1 MLYNQ
6 LQFYLGLKFLS
17 WSFWGLDL
25 GEGACWKEN
34 VLWVSVFVCKIENTT
49 NYDLIPVLFPC
60 SCPAFALSQVKVWAG
75 RWRAI
80 SPSPTA
86 AELHPAAPGSSHAP
100 PASLPSP
107 SVRPT
112 PETAAQPHGTLALV
126 WMWHVN
132 VSLCESLTSMI
143 SRISHWFSRASSFS
157 WALPTTLSV
166 LKRPLRAHT
175 QIIKSQIK
183 PIYWL
188 FCL

>member
-1 MLYNQ
+1 M
-6 LQFYLGLKFLS
+6 FYEFLS
-17 WSFWGLDL
+17 LYVRSHP
-25 GEGACWKEN
+25 
-34 VLWVSVFVCKIENTT
+34 VCNENTT
-49 NYDLIPVLFPC
+49 NYDLVPVPFPC
-60 SCPAFALSQVKVWAG
+60 SSPALALSPAFVLSRVKVWAG

-80 SPSPTA
+80 SPSQTA

-112 PETAAQPHGTLALV
+112 PATAAQPHGTPALV

-132 VSLCESLTSMI
+132 MSLCESLTSMI

-166 LKRPLRAHT
+166 LKRPLHT
-175 QIIKSQIK
+175 HTHTHRLLESDKTDLLTIL
-183 PIYWL
+183 PIENEAY
-188 FCL
+188 F